1 MQKYG
6 LIGFPLGHSFSRNFF
21 NKKFETE
28 NIDAQYLNFEIPT
41 IGAFKQVIKDNPEL
55 NGLNVTIPYKQ
66 QIIPLLDGLDEDAR
80 QIGAVNVIK
89 FTTGVGGE
97 TKLIGYNSDVIGFRE
112 SIKPLLT
119 SSHKKH

>member
-66 QIIPLLDGLDEDAR
+66 QIIPLLDGLDEDAWL
-80 QIGAVNVIK
+80 NCNIK
-89 FTTGVGGE
+89 RRKNKRYLDKFIRTG
-97 TKLIGYNSDVIGFRE
+97 
-112 SIKPLLT
+112 
-119 SSHKKH
+119 

>member
-28 NIDAQYLNFEIPT
+28 NIDAQYLTFEIPT

-55 NGLNVTIPYKQ
+55 NGLNVTF
-66 QIIPLLDGLDEDAR
+66 LT
-80 QIGAVNVIK
+80 NN
-89 FTTGVGGE
+89 
-97 TKLIGYNSDVIGFRE
+97 KLSLYWMVWMKMQGR
-112 SIKPLLT
+112 
-119 SSHKKH
+119 

>member
-55 NGLNVTIPYKQ
+55 NGLNVTF
-66 QIIPLLDGLDEDAR
+66 LT
-80 QIGAVNVIK
+80 NN
-89 FTTGVGGE
+89 
-97 TKLIGYNSDVIGFRE
+97 KLSLYWMVWMKMQGR
-112 SIKPLLT
+112 
-119 SSHKKH
+119 

>member
-41 IGAFKQVIKDNPEL
+41 I
-55 NGLNVTIPYKQ
+55 
-66 QIIPLLDGLDEDAR
+66 
-80 QIGAVNVIK
+80 
-89 FTTGVGGE
+89 
-97 TKLIGYNSDVIGFRE
+97 
-112 SIKPLLT
+112 
-119 SSHKKH
+119 

>member
-55 NGLNVTIPYKQ
+55 SGLNVTF
-66 QIIPLLDGLDEDAR
+66 LT
-80 QIGAVNVIK
+80 NN
-89 FTTGVGGE
+89 
-97 TKLIGYNSDVIGFRE
+97 KLSLYWMAWMKMQGR
-112 SIKPLLT
+112 
-119 SSHKKH
+119 

>member
-55 NGLNVTIPYKQ
+55 NGFNVTIPYKQ

-80 QIGAVNVIK
+80 QIGQSMSSSLQPELVV
-89 FTTGVGGE
+89 
-97 TKLIGYNSDVIGFRE
+97 KLN
-112 SIKPLLT
+112 
-119 SSHKKH
+119 